1 MSIHRLKCIGVAAAL
16 CFALAGCSVPHVM
29 GLGSYYQVSDPVS
42 GKVYFTQQ
50 IEREDRGVVEF
61 LDASSDSWVSLP
73 AGEVK
78 TITEA
83 EYQAGLQR

>member
-1 MSIHRLKCIGVAAAL
+1 MSIYRLKCIGAGAAL
-16 CFALAGCSVPHVM
+16 CLALAGCSVPHVM
-29 GLGSYYQVSDPVS
+29 GMGSYYQVSDPSS

-50 IEREDRGVVEF
+50 VELEDRGVIEF
-61 LDASSDSWVSLP
+61 LDASSGTWVSLP

-83 EYQAGLQR
+83 EYQAGLQP